1 MRILYGVCGDG
12 FGHSSR
18 AMVVSRHLEEWGHE
32 VKIMTYGRAFEVLKT
47 RFDVFEVSGMEMQFV
62 RGELKKRATLKYN
75 IKITAENLSKWR
87 RFRDLM
93 KTYDPHLCVTDMEPI
108 VPILRFLYDK
118 PLICIDNQHRITHL
132 KLRVPKK
139 YYADYLMAKTVVEGF
154 VAKADHFII
163 TSFSEGEIKRP
174 DTTLVPPV
182 IRDEVR
188 KSQASSGDKTLVYLT
203 RENQTVLEILKQ
215 FRERFVIFGYNID
228 EKENNLELK
237 TRGFFLE
244 ELKSCKAIIATAGFT
259 LMSEALYLRKPYLA
273 LPLKGQFEQVLNAL
287 FLKQAGY
294 GTYSDDLKAEEVS
307 DFLNNQDVYLKKLQD
322 YEVDFNKLPNTLKSV
337 TGQFG

>member
-18 AMVVSRHLEEWGHE
+18 ALVVGRYLEDWGHE
-32 VKIMTYGRAFEVLKT
+32 VKIMTYGRAFEVLKDK
-47 RFDVFEVSGMEMQFV
+47 FDVFEVSGMEMQFV
-62 RGELKKRATLKYN
+62 RGELKKRATLRYN
-75 IKITAENLSKWR
+75 AKITAENLFKWR

-93 KTYDPHLCVTDMEPI
+93 KTYGPELCITDMEPI

-132 KLRVPKK
+132 KLHVPKQ
-139 YYADYLMAKTVVEGF
+139 YYADYLMAKTVVENF
-154 VAKADHFII
+154 VAKANHFII

-188 KSQASSGDKTLVYLT
+188 NSQPLSGHKILVYLT
-203 RENQTVLEILKQ
+203 RENQAVLDTLKQ
-215 FRERFVIFGYNID
+215 FHEEFVVFGYNVNKKD
-228 EKENNLELK
+228 DNLEF
-237 TRGFFLE
+237 RIRDFFLD
-244 ELKSCKAIIATAGFT
+244 ELKACKAIIATARFT
-259 LMSEALYLRKPYLA
+259 LMSEALYLKKPYLA

-294 GTYSDDLKAEEVS
+294 GTYSDDLQAMEVS
-307 DFLNNQDVYLKKLQD
+307 EFLVNQDIYLKKLID
-322 YEVDFNKLPNTLKSV
+322 YELDFNKLPNTLKSV
-337 TGQFG
+337 MDRL